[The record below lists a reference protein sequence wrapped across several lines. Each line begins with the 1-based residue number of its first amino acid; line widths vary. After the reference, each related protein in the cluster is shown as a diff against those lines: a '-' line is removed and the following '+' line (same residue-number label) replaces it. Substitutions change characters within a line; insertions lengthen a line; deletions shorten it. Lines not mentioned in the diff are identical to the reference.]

1 MLLTIHRHLNVD
13 DANHKDIFNLTFNNI
28 DHETVCTDDEEKDKE
43 THRER
48 KKVTAV

>member
-1 MLLTIHRHLNVD
+1 MLLTILRHLNVD
-13 DANHKDIFNLTFNNI
+13 ANNEDIFNLNYINNG
-28 DHETVCTDDEEKDKE
+28 DHETVCTDDEEKDIE